1 MKVWSLHQ
9 EDPLEEGMV
18 NTLQYSYL
26 ENLKDRGAWWA
37 MVHRVTKSQ
46 TWLKRLST
54 RACTAIV
61 GVVFFSIISSHYCL
75 CNYRLLIFYVNFISI
90 IDSYYASLFQN
101 VKYSLATMRD
111 ISGSSHIVLPCQG
124 HYLSKDP
131 EFSSIHQIL
140 MRTHVYSLQS
150 SGNEDTLD
158 RAFI

>member
-1 MKVWSLHQ
+1 MQVQSLVW
-9 EDPLEEGMV
+9 EDPLEKEKAPHSSIL
-18 NTLQYSYL
+18 T
-26 ENLKDRGAWWA
+26 WWIPWTEEPGGT
-37 MVHRVTKSQ
+37 VHSVAKSQ